1 MKAIDGDSH
10 FMEPM
15 DLFERYIDPAF
26 RERTVRLVRDPE
38 SGKATM
44 LADGKPLKLRDVD
57 QIMGLLVAY
66 GEKEQGLNIGNFDRY
81 LGYSQQWQDMD
92 ARVRFLDEEGF
103 DKQVLYPSLGIV
115 WEGEVEDPAL
125 ADALCRAYNT
135 WAFELVASHKDRLFP
150 AAHISIRDP
159 ELAVREMERVAK
171 LGAHSIFVSSAP
183 RARPQ
188 LRPSRIRPGMGG
200 GRVARPRGR
209 HPPGLAAQLHRQ
221 RLVQGSQSRA

>member
-26 RERTVRLVRDPE
+26 RERTVKMVRDPE
-38 SGKATM
+38 TGKATM
-44 LADGKPLKLRDVD
+44 LADNKPLKLRDVD

-66 GEKEQGLNIGNFDRY
+66 GEKEQGLNVGNFDRY

-115 WEGEVEDPAL
+115 WEGEVERLGRRPYRVEFRMAEAVAADRRGGYEDGVCAELRDAFHL
-125 ADALCRAYNT
+125 AHG
-135 WAFELVASHKDRLFP
+135 ELGIANRDVRGGKQAVLVRGDQLKGP
-150 AAHISIRDP
+150 GVVGAA
-159 ELAVREMERVAK
+159 ERV
-171 LGAHSIFVSSAP
+171 G
-183 RARPQ
+183 
-188 LRPSRIRPGMGG
+188 
-200 GRVARPRGR
+200 
-209 HPPGLAAQLHRQ
+209 
-221 RLVQGSQSRA
+221 

>member
-26 RERTVRLVRDPE
+26 RERTIRMLRDPE

-92 ARVRFLDEEGF
+92 ERVRFLDEEGF

-115 WEGEVEDPAL
+115 WEGEVDDPAL

-159 ELAVREMERVAK
+159 ELAVREIGTRREARR
-171 LGAHSIFVSSAP
+171 AHHLRLLRA

-188 LRPSRIRPGMGG
+188 LRPSRIRSGVGG
-200 GRVARPRGR
+200 CRVTRSRGR
-209 HPPGLAAQLHRQ
+209 HPPRLASQLHRQ
-221 RLVQGSQSRA
+221 RVHRIRSRG

>member
-26 RERTVRLVRDPE
+26 RDRTVKLIRDPQT
-38 SGKATM
+38 GKATM
-44 LADGKPLKLRDVD
+44 LADNKPLKLRDVD
-57 QIMGLLVAY
+57 QIMGLLTGY

-81 LGYSQQWQDMD
+81 LGYSKQWQDMD
-92 ARVRFLDEEGF
+92 ARVRFLDDEGF

-125 ADALCRAYNT
+125 ADAFCRAYNT
-135 WAFELVASHKDRLFP
+135 WAFELISSHKDRLFP

-159 ELAVREMERVAK
+159 QMAVREM
-171 LGAHSIFVSSAP
+171 
-183 RARPQ
+183 
-188 LRPSRIRPGMGG
+188 
-200 GRVARPRGR
+200 
-209 HPPGLAAQLHRQ
+209 
-221 RLVQGSQSRA
+221 

>member
-26 RERTVRLVRDPE
+26 RERTVKMVRDPE

-44 LADGKPLKLRDVD
+44 LADSKPLKLRDVD
-57 QIMGLLVAY
+57 QVMGILVGY

-115 WEGEVEDPAL
+115 WEGEVDDPAL
-125 ADALCRAYNT
+125 VVHAD
-135 WAFELVASHKDRLFP
+135 
-150 AAHISIRDP
+150 
-159 ELAVREMERVAK
+159 ER
-171 LGAHSIFVSSAP
+171 
-183 RARPQ
+183 
-188 LRPSRIRPGMGG
+188 
-200 GRVARPRGR
+200 
-209 HPPGLAAQLHRQ
+209 AAQAPFIAKRSM
-221 RLVQGSQSRA
+221 RMTSTNTRR

>member
-26 RERTVRLVRDPE
+26 RERTVKMVRDPE

-57 QIMGLLVAY
+57 QVMGILVGY

-115 WEGEVEDPAL
+115 WEGEVDDPAL

-159 ELAVREMERVAK
+159 ALAVREMERVAK
-171 LGAHSIFVSSAP
+171 LGAHTISSPPRPCAATASAIRNSTRYGRRPNRSISRSASTWFRIATTP
-183 RARPQ
+183 AAPGTRI
-188 LRPSRIRPGMGG
+188 PSQ
-200 GRVARPRGR
+200 A
-209 HPPGLAAQLHRQ
+209 
-221 RLVQGSQSRA
+221 